1 MSQANVQIVQ
11 RWFHRWNAGDRE
23 TFDDEIHPDAKIV
36 TTMLGGTQHGPEAV
50 RRWFREIEEQFGEW
64 IVTADEW
71 FDAGDR
77 VAAVG
82 RVRLRGG
89 GSGVAFEEP
98 VGWLFEIRGGKLARL
113 QTFLDDPRLAVQAV
127 GLRE

>member
-1 MSQANVQIVQ
+1 MSQANVEIVQ

-50 RRWFREIEEQFGEW
+50 RRWFREIEEQFDEW

-71 FDAGDR
+71 YDAGDR

-82 RVRLRGG
+82 RVRLRGR